1 MTSKHVTTLR
11 MRDRIEAALGNTEC
25 IAVERGGWG
34 RKGQSEVVRER
45 EGETET
51 KR

>member
-25 IAVERGGWG
+25 IVVERRRRG
-34 RKGQSEVVRER
+34 RKGQREVVRER
-45 EGETET
+45 LVS
-51 KR
+51 